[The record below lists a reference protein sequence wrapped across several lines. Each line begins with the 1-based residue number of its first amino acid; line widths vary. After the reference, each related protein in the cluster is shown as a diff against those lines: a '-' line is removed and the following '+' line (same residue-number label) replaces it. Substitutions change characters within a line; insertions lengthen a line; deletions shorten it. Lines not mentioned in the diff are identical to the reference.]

1 MNQHMLEIFGSVI
14 VALITALFGPI
25 VVMWV
30 KKKITK
36 PVDTLKTEIYQIEK
50 INSELEEML
59 NHLECDRVWVTQ
71 IHNGGHFLHSNKSM
85 QKFSV
90 VYEIDAPGISP
101 VSNIFTNMPIS
112 LYSRFFVEI
121 LKGKFIGI
129 CDYSNESVATYGL
142 KPAAEAT
149 GARASYILGLFD
161 FGTGKLMGTIGIDYV
176 EPTHLNDPKVEYFRE
191 KGERLAGY
199 LSVRNDSH
207 K

>member
-1 MNQHMLEIFGSVI
+1 MNYQHMLEIFGSVT

-36 PVDTLKTEIYQIEK
+36 PVDTLKTELHQIEK

-59 NHLECDRVWVTQ
+59 HHLNCNRVWVTQ

-90 VYEIDAPGISP
+90 VYEIDSPGISP

-129 CDYSNESVATYGL
+129 CDYNNETVATYGL

-176 EPTHLNDPKVEYFRE
+176 KPTHLNDTKIDYFR
-191 KGERLAGY
+191 KRGERLAGY
-199 LSVRNDSH
+199 LSVRNDNH
-207 K
+207 

>member
-1 MNQHMLEIFGSVI
+1 MLEIFGSVL
-14 VALITALFGPI
+14 VALITAFLGPVAI
-25 VVMWV
+25 MWV
-30 KKKITK
+30 KRKFTK
-36 PVDTLKTEIYQIEK
+36 PVDTFKVELNQIEK
-50 INSELEEML
+50 INSELEETL
-59 NHLECDRVWVTQ
+59 HHLGCDRVWVTQ

-90 VYEIDAPGISP
+90 MYEVNSPG
-101 VSNIFTNMPIS
+101 VSSVSTIFTNMPIS

-121 LKGKFIGI
+121 LRSRFIGI
-129 CDYSNESVATYGL
+129 CDYHNPEVATYGL

-161 FGTGKLMGTIGIDYV
+161 FGTGKLMGTIGIDFL
-176 EPTHLNDPKVEYFRE
+176 ESTHMNDTKIDYFRE

-199 LSVRNDSH
+199 LSVHNN

>member
-1 MNQHMLEIFGSVI
+1 MLEIFGSVL
-14 VALITALFGPI
+14 VALITAFFGPI
-25 VVMWV
+25 AIMWV
-30 KKKITK
+30 KRKFTK
-36 PVDTLKTEIYQIEK
+36 PVDALKVELNQIEK
-50 INSELEEML
+50 INLELEEVL
-59 NHLECDRVWVTQ
+59 NHLGCDRVWVTQ

-90 VYEIDAPGISP
+90 MYEVNSPG
-101 VSNIFTNMPIS
+101 VSSVSSIFTNMPIS

-121 LKGKFIGI
+121 LRSRFIGI
-129 CDYSNESVATYGL
+129 CDYHNPEVATYGL

-149 GARASYILGLFD
+149 GAKASYILGLFD

-199 LSVRNDSH
+199 LSVHNN